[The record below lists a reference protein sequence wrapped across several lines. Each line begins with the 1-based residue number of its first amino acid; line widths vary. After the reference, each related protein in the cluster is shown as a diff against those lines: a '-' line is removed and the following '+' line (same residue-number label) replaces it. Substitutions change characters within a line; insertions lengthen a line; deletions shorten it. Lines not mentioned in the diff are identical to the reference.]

1 MGKPALI
8 QSVPFSSQEEL
19 ERVCMRNL
27 LTSSE
32 ERVFFKSLD
41 GCFLLVSDGFATAL
55 GAGLSAT
62 ELVGKTDF
70 DVFSHTHATE
80 AFADEQHVIKT
91 GEPIVGKIELETF
104 EDRPD
109 LWVATTKL
117 PLRDERGW
125 IVGTFGTSRDVT
137 AQIES
142 QRAVAYQALHD
153 HVTGLAN
160 RVALMDHLAG
170 ALVALER
177 RPGRVALLFVDIDG
191 FKSIN
196 DTLGHDAGD
205 RVLAEVGQRLSQV
218 ARPTDTVAR
227 FGGDEFVMLCTELSD
242 ADDLQSIGDR
252 IMHTLREPLKDGYE
266 LSVTGSVGGVF
277 TSDPLVDPGELLR
290 RADSAMY
297 AAKRAGRN
305 RFEIYDA
312 HALGLA
318 ASASRVTAKLVR
330 ALEQHQL

>member
-1 MGKPALI
+1 MVKPAPV

-32 ERVFFKSLD
+32 ERVFFKGLD
-41 GCFLLVSDGFATAL
+41 GRFLLVSDGFATAL
-55 GAGLSAT
+55 GAGLSAA

-80 AFADEQHVIKT
+80 AFADEQRVIRT
-91 GEPIVGKIELETF
+91 GEAIVGKIELETF
-104 EDRPD
+104 EDRQD
-109 LWVATTKL
+109 MWVATTKL
-117 PLRDERGW
+117 PLRDDHGQ
-125 IVGTFGTSRDVT
+125 IIGTFGTSRDVT
-137 AQIES
+137 AQIEA
-142 QRAVAYQALHD
+142 QHAVAHQALHD
-153 HVTGLAN
+153 PVTGLSN

-177 RPGRVALLFVDIDG
+177 RPGRVALLFIDIDD
-191 FKSIN
+191 FKRIN
-196 DTLGHDAGD
+196 DTLGHEAGD
-205 RVLAEVGQRLSQV
+205 RVLAEVGRRLSLV
-218 ARPTDTVAR
+218 ARPTDTIAR
-227 FGGDEFVMLCTELSD
+227 FGGDEFVLLCTELSD

-252 IMHTLREPLKDGYE
+252 IMRTLREALKDGYE

-312 HALGLA
+312 HALDLA
-318 ASASRVTAKLVR
+318 TSRSRLTAKLVR
-330 ALEQHQL
+330 ALEQHRP

>member
-1 MGKPALI
+1 MAKPVPI
-8 QSVPFSSQEEL
+8 QPVPFSSQEEL

-27 LTSSE
+27 LRSSE
-32 ERVFFKSLD
+32 ERVFFKGLD
-41 GCFLLVSDGFATAL
+41 GRFLLVSDGFATAL
-55 GAGLSAT
+55 GAGLSAA
-62 ELVGKTDF
+62 ELVGRTDF
-70 DVFSHTHATE
+70 DVFSHLHASE
-80 AFADEQHVIKT
+80 AFADEQHVIRT
-91 GEPIVGKIELETF
+91 GESIVGKIELETF

-109 LWVATTKL
+109 VWVATTKL
-117 PLRDERGW
+117 PLRDERGS

-137 AQIES
+137 AQIEA
-142 QRAVAYQALHD
+142 QDAVAYQALHD

-170 ALVALER
+170 ALVALGR
-177 RPGRVALLFVDIDG
+177 RPGRVALLFIDIDD

-205 RVLAEVGQRLSQV
+205 RVLAEVGRRLRRV
-218 ARPTDTVAR
+218 ARPTDTIAR

-242 ADDLQSIGDR
+242 ADDLPSIGDR
-252 IMHTLREPLKDGYE
+252 IMRTLREPLKDGDE

-277 TSDPLVDPGELLR
+277 TSDPMFDPGELLR

-312 HALGLA
+312 HGLGLA
-318 ASASRVTAKLVR
+318 ASRSGLTAKLVH